1 MTLPTAARGRA
12 LLAAGEQ
19 GPSTA
24 PTTIFLHGA
33 GVSRWMWRGQLAAVP
48 DLHCIL
54 PDLPGHGQSRSVAW
68 ESIPAAAAQIADLIR
83 NRAHGGR
90 ANVVGLSL
98 GGVIGLQLV
107 ADHPD
112 VVARAML
119 TGVLGAGLP
128 GAKAYAILTAA
139 FMPLAR
145 WRPMIALSARTLKVP
160 AADLEAMAEE
170 LRRLD
175 SRVVSQTL
183 LDVAAFRPPVVLAH
197 RAHPVLLVAGSREH
211 QGIRATVR
219 TVLDRLP
226 QGVGGLVPKGLHTWN
241 WQFPELFN
249 RMLREWLID
258 ERAPTGLLR
267 A

>member
-1 MTLPTAARGRA
+1 MTAPIAAAPGP

-19 GPSTA
+19 GPSGA

-33 GVSRWMWRGQLAAVP
+33 GVGRWMWRGQIAAVP
-48 DLHCIL
+48 DLHCLL
-54 PDLPGHGQSRSVAW
+54 PDLPGHGASRSVPW
-68 ESIPAAAAQIADLIR
+68 ESVPTAAAQIADLIR

-128 GAKAYAILTAA
+128 GAKMLAKISAA
-139 FMPLAR
+139 SMPLAR
-145 WRPMIALSARTLKVP
+145 WRPIIALSAWSLKIPP
-160 AADLEAMAEE
+160 AERDALREDLRHIDGGLVA
-170 LRRLD
+170 
-175 SRVVSQTL
+175 QTL
-183 LDVAAFRPPVVLAH
+183 LDVAAFRPPAVLAH
-197 RAHPVLLVAGSREH
+197 RTQPVLFVAGSREYR
-211 QGIRATVR
+211 GIRATVR
-219 TVLDRLP
+219 TVVDLLP
-226 QGVGGLVPKGLHTWN
+226 QGVGGLVPGALHTWN

-249 RMLREWLID
+249 RMLREWLIE
-258 ERAPTGLLR
+258 ERAPAGLLP